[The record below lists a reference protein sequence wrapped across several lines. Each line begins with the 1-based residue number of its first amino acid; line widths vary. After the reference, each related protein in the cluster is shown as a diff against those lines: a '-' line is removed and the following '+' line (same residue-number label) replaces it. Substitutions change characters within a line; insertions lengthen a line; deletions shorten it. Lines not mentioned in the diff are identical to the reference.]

1 MLQLREDIF
10 IDYNENNFRKILE
23 VNAKIIR
30 KNKVAP
36 QEEYYMSTVQYNFIF
51 FICIFPVW
59 ALNFNLELNLLL
71 IILAVLSILLLINN
85 FIYKKIIKNKNLLYF
100 YLALV
105 FTYGIDKNL

>member
-1 MLQLREDIF
+1 
-10 IDYNENNFRKILE
+10 
-23 VNAKIIR
+23 
-30 KNKVAP
+30 
-36 QEEYYMSTVQYNFIF
+36 MSTVQYNFIF

-71 IILAVLSILLLINN
+71 IIFAVLSILLLINN

-105 FTYGIDKNL
+105 FTYGIDNNLGLFSDLIALMLSYLNLLMRTL